1 MGGCLNTTTSTRH
14 HRTAKPTATLPQT
27 SGSGDVR
34 TVEDSDHQGGSHKAH
49 SLQTPSQQ
57 HLVIPHTA
65 VGDHMVI
72 SHSTVPHCVHG
83 PWSGVN
89 GWGGIP
95 CAELHV
101 SSCQGIE
108 LAFHNSQID
117 WPVRTYS
124 MRILQLYMLLLKA

>member
-34 TVEDSDHQGGSHKAH
+34 TVEDSNHQGGSHKAQ

-57 HLVIPHTA
+57 HLVIPHIA

-83 PWSGVN
+83 PCHRVQLHTTHPWSGVN
-89 GWGGIP
+89 GWGG
-95 CAELHV
+95 
-101 SSCQGIE
+101 
-108 LAFHNSQID
+108 FH
-117 WPVRTYS
+117 
-124 MRILQLYMLLLKA
+124 A